1 MGLFA
6 IGHKKKMR
14 ELWEVTRDPVA
25 KSNVIKIHPK
35 NTPPDDIVIDAA
47 RNACFTALR
56 QVEDSTRICETTTN
70 PETFYSRLEFL
81 RDRLQ
86 FLQRV
91 EKVDG
96 KFLKGSPTAILKKLD
111 KTAEKSEAAMWAR
124 YFSRCI
130 EAAGKK
136 KTVAAQQKIFARY
149 FYNASQFDIGA
160 KAKGVIEK
168 NLSTAQKKYDYT
180 GGLYS

>member
-1 MGLFA
+1 MGLFD
-6 IGHKKKMR
+6 IGHKKKIR

-25 KSNVIKIHPK
+25 KPNVIKIHPK
-35 NTPPDDIVIDAA
+35 ETPPDDVVIECAQ
-47 RNACFTALR
+47 NACFTALK
-56 QVEDSTRICETTTN
+56 QVEDSTRICETTSN

-96 KFLKGSPTAILKKLD
+96 KFLKGSPTSILKKLD
-111 KTAEKSEAAMWAR
+111 KTAEKSEAEMWTR

-130 EAAGKK
+130 EEARKK
-136 KTVAAQQKIFARY
+136 KTDTAQQKIFARY

-168 NLSTAQKKYDYT
+168 NLATARKKYDYT
-180 GGLYS
+180 GE